1 MLKILQL
8 FYVFFKLGLFSF
20 GGGYAML
27 PLIYQ
32 EIQKFGMMDATEFS
46 NLVAISQM
54 TPGPIAV
61 NAATYVGFKAAGV
74 LGSLTATVAVSLPAF
89 VIIILVAHFLQ
100 KFKSSKPLQS
110 VLGGI
115 RPATVGMI
123 ATAFVFFCDNSLVNS
138 DLARTVF
145 QSGQSVWPQLGSI
158 FSLPAILIAVA
169 AFFSAEKLKV
179 DPVIVIL
186 AAGVIGAFVM

>member
-1 MLKILQL
+1 MLKLWQL
-8 FYVFFKLGLFSF
+8 FFVFFKLGLFSF

-32 EIQKFGMMDATEFS
+32 EIQKFGMMDPTEFS

-74 LGSLTATVAVSLPAF
+74 LGSAVATLAVSLPAF

-100 KFKSSKPLQS
+100 KF
-110 VLGGI
+110 
-115 RPATVGMI
+115 
-123 ATAFVFFCDNSLVNS
+123 
-138 DLARTVF
+138 
-145 QSGQSVWPQLGSI
+145 
-158 FSLPAILIAVA
+158 
-169 AFFSAEKLKV
+169 
-179 DPVIVIL
+179 
-186 AAGVIGAFVM
+186 

>member
-1 MLKILQL
+1 MLKLLQL
-8 FYVFFKLGLFSF
+8 FYVFIKLGLFSF

-27 PLIYQ
+27 PLIFQ
-32 EIQKFGMMDATEFS
+32 EIQRFGMMDAKEFS

-89 VIIILVAHFLQ
+89 FIIILVAHFLE
-100 KFKSSKPLQS
+100 KFKNSQSLQS

-123 ATAFVFFCDNSLVNS
+123 ATAFIFFCDNSLVNS
-138 DLARTVF
+138 ELARTVL
-145 QSGQSVWPQLGSI
+145 QTHAPVWPQLGSI
-158 FSLPAILIAVA
+158 ISLPAVLIAVA
-169 AFFSAEKLKV
+169 AFVSAEKFKV
-179 DPVIVIL
+179 DPVFVIL